1 MTDGPRVDNP
11 PEGPVFSPTDVEDR
25 QLASTPV
32 LVAAAVVVFALVVGA
47 FLLGRSSGTTET
59 APVSPPATPPAELV
73 LDPLSRALELHNAG
87 QLDEALVVY
96 QELLLVEPAN
106 QYALYN
112 IGLINQTR
120 GNNEVAIEYY
130 DRALAAD
137 STLTVAAYNRA
148 LALRDVGRLDESA
161 EAFEVLLLI
170 DGENVG
176 VLYNFGNLLISQGDV
191 ERGTELVNRAIEL
204 DPSLRGD

>member
-11 PEGPVFSPTDVEDR
+11 PEGPGLNPTDVDDR

-47 FLLGRSSGTTET
+47 FLLGRSSSTTET
-59 APVSPPATPPAELV
+59 APVGPATPPAELV

-87 QLDEALVVY
+87 QLDEALAAY
-96 QELLLVEPAN
+96 QEILLNEPAN

-120 GNNEVAIEYY
+120 GDNEVAIEFY

-161 EAFEVLLLI
+161 EAFEILLFI

-191 ERGTELVNRAIEL
+191 VRGTELVNRAIEL

>member
-11 PEGPVFSPTDVEDR
+11 SEGPVVNPTDTDDR

-59 APVSPPATPPAELV
+59 APVGPATPPAEV
-73 LDPLSRALELHNAG
+73 VVDPLSRALELHNAG
-87 QLDEALVVY
+87 QLDEALAAY
-96 QELLLVEPAN
+96 QEILLNEPAN

-120 GNNEVAIEYY
+120 GDNEVAIEYY

-161 EAFEVLLLI
+161 EAFEALLLI

-191 ERGTELVNRAIEL
+191 VRGTELVNRAIEL

>member
-1 MTDGPRVDNP
+1 VLN
-11 PEGPVFSPTDVEDR
+11 PTDTDDR

-59 APVSPPATPPAELV
+59 APVGPATPPAEV
-73 LDPLSRALELHNAG
+73 VVDPLSRALELHNAG
-87 QLDEALVVY
+87 QLDEALAAY
-96 QELLLVEPAN
+96 QEILLNEPAN

-120 GNNEVAIEYY
+120 GDNEVAIEYY

-161 EAFEVLLLI
+161 EAFEALLLI

-191 ERGTELVNRAIEL
+191 VRGTELVNRAIEL

>member
-11 PEGPVFSPTDVEDR
+11 SEGPVLNPTDTDDR

-59 APVSPPATPPAELV
+59 APVGPATPPAEV
-73 LDPLSRALELHNAG
+73 VVDPLSRALELHNAG
-87 QLDEALVVY
+87 QLDEALAAY
-96 QELLLVEPAN
+96 QEILLVEPAN

-120 GNNEVAIEYY
+120 GDNEVAIEYY

-161 EAFEVLLLI
+161 EAFEALLLI

-191 ERGTELVNRAIEL
+191 VRGTELVNRAIEL

>member
-11 PEGPVFSPTDVEDR
+11 SEGPVVNPTDTDDR

-59 APVSPPATPPAELV
+59 APVGPATPPAEV
-73 LDPLSRALELHNAG
+73 VVDPLSRALELHNAG
-87 QLDEALVVY
+87 QLDEALAAY
-96 QELLLVEPAN
+96 QEILLNEPAN

-120 GNNEVAIEYY
+120 GDNEVAIEYY

-161 EAFEVLLLI
+161 EAFEALLLI

-191 ERGTELVNRAIEL
+191 
-204 DPSLRGD
+204 LRGD

>member
-11 PEGPVFSPTDVEDR
+11 PEGPVLNPTDVDDR

-59 APVSPPATPPAELV
+59 APVGPPATPPAELV

-120 GNNEVAIEYY
+120 GDNEVAIEYY

-137 STLTVAAYNRA
+137 SSLTVAAYNRA

-161 EAFEVLLLI
+161 EAFEALLLV

>member
-11 PEGPVFSPTDVEDR
+11 SEGPVLNPTDADDR

-59 APVSPPATPPAELV
+59 APVGPATPPAEVV
-73 LDPLSRALELHNAG
+73 LDPLSQALELHNAG
-87 QLDEALVVY
+87 QLDEALAAY
-96 QELLLVEPAN
+96 QEILLNEPAN

-120 GNNEVAIEYY
+120 GDNEVAIEYY

>member
-11 PEGPVFSPTDVEDR
+11 SEGPVLNPTDTDDR

-59 APVSPPATPPAELV
+59 APVGPATPPAEV
-73 LDPLSRALELHNAG
+73 VVDPLSRALELHNAG
-87 QLDEALVVY
+87 QLDEALAAY
-96 QELLLVEPAN
+96 QEILLNEPAN

-120 GNNEVAIEYY
+120 GDNEVAIEYY

-161 EAFEVLLLI
+161 EAFEALLLI

-191 ERGTELVNRAIEL
+191 VRGTELVNRAIEL

>member
-11 PEGPVFSPTDVEDR
+11 PEGPGLNPTDVDDR

-47 FLLGRSSGTTET
+47 FLLGRSSSTTET
-59 APVSPPATPPAELV
+59 APVGPATPPAELV

-87 QLDEALVVY
+87 QLDEALAAY
-96 QELLLVEPAN
+96 QEILLNEPAN
-106 QYALYN
+106 QYAQYN

-120 GNNEVAIEYY
+120 GDNEVAIEFY

-161 EAFEVLLLI
+161 EAFEILLFI

-191 ERGTELVNRAIEL
+191 VRGTELVNRAIEL